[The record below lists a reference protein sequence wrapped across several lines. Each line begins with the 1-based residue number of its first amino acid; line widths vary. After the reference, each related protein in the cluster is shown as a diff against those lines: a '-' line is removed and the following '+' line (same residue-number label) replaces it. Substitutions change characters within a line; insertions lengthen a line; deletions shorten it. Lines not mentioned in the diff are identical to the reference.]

1 MLLGERR
8 LMQKVNRRS
17 PHISWDV
24 LQAEVCDEIVHRR
37 IRVILGDAAK
47 ARRQFV
53 LHAKTGKSRQDSF
66 PVVVA
71 QLVVTESAVVTS
83 DADLTAGYVGALML
97 RD

>member
-8 LMQKVNRRS
+8 LMQKVNRRR
-17 PHISWDV
+17 PHISWDI
-24 LQAEVCDEIVHRR
+24 LQAEVCDEIVPRR

-53 LHAKTGKSRQDSF
+53 LHAKTGKSRQDSLL
-66 PVVVA
+66 VVGA
-71 QLVVTESAVVTS
+71 QLVIAEPAVVTR
-83 DADLTAGYVGALML
+83 DADLTAGHVGALML